1 MNPLT
6 GIWPAYENA
15 ISYRYVSPDGDE
27 GRNNQH
33 LGAHYV
39 SATMPPRCN
48 GATITL
54 HSPFLILNW
63 SHTFSAKEKDSETGL
78 SYFGA
83 RYYSSD
89 LSVWLSVD
97 PMSEK
102 YPYQSNYVYCSNN
115 PLKVIDPNG
124 EDEWEVNKSGH
135 IRHVDGSEGMPD
147 KLFAV
152 RGFGANKFRK
162 RTDIDGLNV
171 DGEIMKGLTASEKSG
186 KICFYQSDCSYDM
199 EEIFNYLADNTNVEW
214 ALATVDNYT
223 GIGLT
228 PERGDYLITDHS
240 RLNCNSAA
248 LLSACYSYNGGLI
261 RFKHSHPAY
270 YSLSELIDPSQIR
283 TPSGDPNGT
292 DYNDGDYGHK
302 RLCTKPEASPNC
314 IFILRHRGYE
324 RKY

>member
-1 MNPLT
+1 
-6 GIWPAYENA
+6 
-15 ISYRYVSPDGDE
+15 
-27 GRNNQH
+27 
-33 LGAHYV
+33 
-39 SATMPPRCN
+39 
-48 GATITL
+48 
-54 HSPFLILNW
+54 
-63 SHTFSAKEKDSETGL
+63 
-78 SYFGA
+78 
-83 RYYSSD
+83 
-89 LSVWLSVD
+89 
-97 PMSEK
+97 MSGK

-214 ALATVDNYT
+214 VLATVDNYT
-223 GIGLT
+223 GTGLT

-248 LLSACYSYNGGLI
+248 LLSACYSYDGGLI

-302 RLCTKPEASPNC
+302 RLCTEPDASPNC

>member
-1 MNPLT
+1 
-6 GIWPAYENA
+6 
-15 ISYRYVSPDGDE
+15 
-27 GRNNQH
+27 
-33 LGAHYV
+33 
-39 SATMPPRCN
+39 
-48 GATITL
+48 
-54 HSPFLILNW
+54 
-63 SHTFSAKEKDSETGL
+63 
-78 SYFGA
+78 
-83 RYYSSD
+83 
-89 LSVWLSVD
+89 
-97 PMSEK
+97 MSGK